1 MDGDFQILLSLV
13 ENLSQFSVG
22 CMEKSLF
29 VIELRHFEIECAA
42 NVFLAIEK

>member
-13 ENLSQFSVG
+13 ENLGSLSPFAVG

-29 VIELRHFEIECAA
+29 VIE
-42 NVFLAIEK
+42 